1 MSKGCSDSPATVK
14 AGRSPWTVRVSAS
27 VARRIAPDG
36 PARAV
41 ARMFGLRA
49 GKEVLYEKFTFPVA
63 AGEVVAVIG
72 PSGAGK
78 TTLMEAAA
86 RSVPGAIGLS
96 VARLARSATPAVA
109 CLPARRPT
117 CGKQAGLKGPGGG
130 GSVTDEGLRD
140 RLRVLSYCGLAE
152 AAALVTP
159 ARCLSGG
166 QLYRLALAA
175 AVWRAVRSGRARLVL
190 ADEFAASLDRTTAE
204 VLAGQVRKLISRA
217 ADAFGQPLGMIV
229 STPRED
235 LLGALAPDRVVVKPL
250 GEPARLI
257 EGAGKAGGAR
267 ARPAMASAPGG
278 ASAVT
283 GWRIVRG
290 TMDDYRALG
299 RFHYRARRPAA
310 IKRIWAV
317 RVPPKRRRAGD
328 PHTAAVLI
336 VSPPVLNCR
345 GRNVATGGRY
355 LRPNRRAGTRR
366 LNAEMECVS
375 RVIVH
380 PIFRG
385 CGLAVRLVRHALRT
399 APTGWV
405 EALAAMGAVHPF
417 FERAGMT
424 AYGRFGRGGGY
435 HYYLGAPAA
444 KKSGGAP
451 LAGRAVARRQA
462 GRQGAGDMKGR

>member
-1 MSKGCSDSPATVK
+1 MSKPCSDSPETRK
-14 AGRSPWTVRVSAS
+14 ASRPRWTVRVSAGA
-27 VARRIAPDG
+27 ARRIASAG
-36 PARAV
+36 AARAV
-41 ARMFGLRA
+41 ADLFGLRT
-49 GKEVLYEKFTFPVA
+49 GKEILYEKFTFPVSD
-63 AGEVVAVIG
+63 GEVVAVIG

-78 TTLMEAAA
+78 TTLMRAAA
-86 RSVPGAIGLS
+86 RCVPGAIGLS
-96 VARLARSATPAVA
+96 IARLARSPTPAVS
-109 CLPARRPT
+109 CLTMCIKPTGRRQSALT
-117 CGKQAGLKGPGGG
+117 GLDHRGRI
-130 GSVTDEGLRD
+130 TDKGLRD

-152 AAALVTP
+152 AAALVAP

-166 QLYRLALAA
+166 QLYRLALAV
-175 AVWRAVRSGRARLVL
+175 AVWRAVGSRRPGLVL

-204 VLAGQVRKLISRA
+204 VLAAQVRKLVSNA
-217 ADAFGQPLGMIV
+217 AEAFGQPLGMIV
-229 STPRED
+229 STPRVE
-235 LLGALAPDRVVVKPL
+235 LLDALAPDRVVVKPL
-250 GEPARLI
+250 AEPARLI
-257 EGAGKAGGAR
+257 EGTGPHVASSPRGVR
-267 ARPAMASAPGG
+267 AAA
-278 ASAVT
+278 

-290 TMDDYRALG
+290 AMDDYHGLG
-299 RFHYRARRPAA
+299 QFHYRARRPAA

-317 RVPPKRRRAGD
+317 RVPSKRRRAGD
-328 PHTAAVLI
+328 PRTAAVLI

-399 APTGWV
+399 AATGRV

-424 AYGRFGRGGGY
+424 AYGRFGNGAGY
-435 HYYLGAPAA
+435 HYYLAERRRRRRHA
-444 KKSGGAP
+444 K
-451 LAGRAVARRQA
+451 AVT
-462 GRQGAGDMKGR
+462 